1 MMEIAHKLMSGQ
13 PGLLDKDGAPKPS
26 LQGGMG
32 KSPLLFSPS
41 PLTSMLPSGCP
52 RQIQIRLLFL

>member
-1 MMEIAHKLMSGQ
+1 MEIAHKLMSGP

-32 KSPLLFSPS
+32 KSPLLFSPL
-41 PLTSMLPSGCP
+41 PTNFHAALRLPS
-52 RQIQIRLLFL
+52 